1 MPILNKKI
9 GLAGIL
15 CLRPMRPGPGFHLC
29 ELTMSLGSEAAYP
42 ALVKAG
48 EVLLAAGCIEK
59 AVAKQEGCQGGL
71 LKFQNLC
78 SAPFFP

>member
-1 MPILNKKI
+1 
-9 GLAGIL
+9 
-15 CLRPMRPGPGFHLC
+15 
-29 ELTMSLGSEAAYP
+29 MSLGSEAAYP